1 MRSLKLKENFKMFTL
16 VFALMFVF
24 IVKVNASDLSSTIT
38 VSDGLG
44 GLTTFTKSYD
54 SINNINNLKVVLT
67 VDETVIDTIL
77 AQKPGVGGNL
87 SYFYMG
93 INPNIGI
100 TSMYKQNYYYAV
112 DTTKTV
118 DEIKEE
124 LKESITDSDLSSNGV
139 VWNIGL
145 MIQYYDTTS
154 NSWKLSNTPGD
165 GVTSISGDLV
175 SKLGLTDSS
184 ELEYGV
190 NFRFAMYENYNWYYV
205 WTDINPNNSSGS
217 LGLEEYIKVSYEIA
231 FPVTSSNDEESVYHI
246 TLKDAIENGHNN
258 IIINSNIELTEDITI
273 PEGTKVTIAEGKTVT
288 LNGAKIINKGIINN
302 NGTITDGQGNYYTV
316 ITESENGI
324 VVADKNLVLSGEEI
338 VLTTTANNGYNLKS
352 IKVIDLTNNN
362 EITLEDGKFVMPR
375 GNVKVIANFEKIEV
389 PNTVDNIMVFVILAI
404 ISSIASIFAINKLR
418 KNA

>member
-1 MRSLKLKENFKMFTL
+1 
-16 VFALMFVF
+16 
-24 IVKVNASDLSSTIT
+24 
-38 VSDGLG
+38 
-44 GLTTFTKSYD
+44 
-54 SINNINNLKVVLT
+54 
-67 VDETVIDTIL
+67 
-77 AQKPGVGGNL
+77 
-87 SYFYMG
+87 
-93 INPNIGI
+93 
-100 TSMYKQNYYYAV
+100 
-112 DTTKTV
+112 
-118 DEIKEE
+118 
-124 LKESITDSDLSSNGV
+124 
-139 VWNIGL
+139 
-145 MIQYYDTTS
+145 
-154 NSWKLSNTPGD
+154 
-165 GVTSISGDLV
+165 
-175 SKLGLTDSS
+175 
-184 ELEYGV
+184 
-190 NFRFAMYENYNWYYV
+190 MYENYNWYYV
-205 WTDINPNNSSGS
+205 WTDINPNNSSEN

-246 TLKDAIENGHNN
+246 TLKDAIENGYNN
-258 IIINSNIELTEDITI
+258 IIINSNIELTENITI
-273 PEGTKVTIAEGKTVT
+273 PEGTKVTVAEGKTVT